1 MKLKE
6 IVQALRC
13 RARHEKATNEGCK
26 KCPYWATENLEE
38 WQKLCGWASCKVY
51 QIISDAADAIERL
64 TAENAKAEAE
74 RDALLEQIKARRSC
88 SDCKHFDY
96 CEFYDADV
104 IACMNCVT
112 KNCPCRQCVNSSRW
126 EWRGLPKTPEGG
138 DKLMLDI
145 CPISLAEAN
154 AFVEEHHRHHK
165 PVVGHKFSI
174 GCTDGEKIVGV
185 AIVGRP
191 VARYLDD
198 GWTLEVNR
206 CCTDGTRNACSI
218 LYAAAWRAARA
229 MGYHKLITCILD
241 TEPGTSLT
249 AAGWKCVGQA
259 GGLRWT
265 GKRRPEVDLCPAQM
279 KIRFEREE
287 GEKA

>member
-1 MKLKE
+1 MRGVARLASMRA
-6 IVQALRC
+6 IRATASAVNQRLANAVSVISTRMRGNGAAC
-13 RARHEKATNEGCK
+13 RKRRKRREEK
-26 KCPYWATENLEE
+26 
-38 WQKLCGWASCKVY
+38 
-51 QIISDAADAIERL
+51 R
-64 TAENAKAEAE
+64 
-74 RDALLEQIKARRSC
+74 
-88 SDCKHFDY
+88 
-96 CEFYDADV
+96 
-104 IACMNCVT
+104 
-112 KNCPCRQCVNSSRW
+112 
-126 EWRGLPKTPEGG
+126 
-138 DKLMLDI
+138 MLDI
-145 CPISLAEAN
+145 CPVSLAEAN
-154 AFVEEHHRHHK
+154 AFVAEHHRHHK

-191 VARYLDD
+191 VSRYLDD

-229 MGYHKLITCILD
+229 MGYHKLITYILD
-241 TEPGTSLT
+241 TEPGTSLK
-249 AAGWKCVGQA
+249 AAGWRCVGQA

-287 GEKA
+287 GERA